1 MNDDVDDNNIAYAI
15 VTAPAASADPNY
27 DLLNAGDVGVSNTDD
42 DTAGF
47 TVSAI
52 SGHTAGATDI
62 APTTE
67 ELRGSETGASPFNLK
82 IQ

>member
-1 MNDDVDDNNIAYAI
+1 VDGDIKS
-15 VTAPAASADPNY
+15 VEVLMAA
-27 DLLNAGDVGVSNTDD
+27 
-42 DTAGF
+42 
-47 TVSAI
+47 SAI